1 MPAKPSP
8 AGPRRILQDSAGPRR
23 ITQIPVRPRRTPLD
37 PAEPRRTPQD
47 PAGLY
52 RTSQEPMR
60 AKTFDVEWRSKAQQ
74 PCRMSM
80 PLLPLPVFQGRLRK
94 EENIAYFAKFQ

>member
-1 MPAKPSP
+1 
-8 AGPRRILQDSAGPRR
+8 
-23 ITQIPVRPRRTPLD
+23 
-37 PAEPRRTPQD
+37 
-47 PAGLY
+47 
-52 RTSQEPMR
+52 MR